1 MFIANC
7 SGYEPIFSTKDLR
20 FYIDEIENIDNGKIT
35 KQIVRNIR
43 SYKLDNN
50 KNKYSL
56 KISSENKNVVTS
68 KDPKGN
74 ALTYRVTIVVK
85 IDVFEDNQNL
95 ILNTIN
101 IKKGF
106 TYNYQINQFELNQ
119 YKESII
125 ENLIVKISEEI
136 ILELQLL

>member
-1 MFIANC
+1 MKKFLSCLCLMFIANC

-20 FYIDEIENIDNGKIT
+20 FYINEIENIDNGKIT

-68 KDPKGN
+68 KDSKGN

-85 IDVFEDNQNL
+85 IDVFEDNQN
-95 ILNTIN
+95 
-101 IKKGF
+101 
-106 TYNYQINQFELNQ
+106 NYIF
-119 YKESII
+119 
-125 ENLIVKISEEI
+125 
-136 ILELQLL
+136 LLLRKSGEH